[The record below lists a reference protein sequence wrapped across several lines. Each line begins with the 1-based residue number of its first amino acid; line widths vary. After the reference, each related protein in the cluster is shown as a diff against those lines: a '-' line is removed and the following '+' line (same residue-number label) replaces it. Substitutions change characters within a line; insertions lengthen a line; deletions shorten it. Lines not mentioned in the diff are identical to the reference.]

1 MKTKSKLPA
10 RFSQLDMKK
19 SSMYARWE
27 EYAQWTL
34 PYIFPRKDSAT
45 AEMPGPSNSAGP
57 QAVNNL
63 ANKLVTTMFPV
74 DPFFRLRIANDI
86 MVELKSSAS
95 QGDTTAQSV
104 IEGLDKQLLD
114 GEKQAMQKLGYN
126 KFRTESTNVAKSL
139 IITGNA
145 LLYHPENDES
155 NVQSYGLRDYCI
167 VRDLSGTVIELMT
180 CDKKALVSF
189 SESDRAGII
198 AAHPKH
204 VKLEDTTE
212 IMLFTQFKLLEDNK
226 YHIEQSAGEYTL
238 DVEGAWTKAEFP
250 YIPLTWNRV
259 RGEDYGRGLV
269 EDYAG
274 AFHGLY
280 TLNDAVLG
288 MVALASD
295 TKFLVNPQSGV
306 DVERLNSSK
315 RGSYHSGNKDDVSLI
330 SYDKSMDMAFIKDL
344 MNEYQ
349 MQISKA
355 FLLNSSIQ
363 RDAERVTA
371 EEIRYVAGELDLA
384 HGGVYSRFAEDWQ
397 LKLATLLLHRIDF
410 RIDSQKVIY
419 PQIVTGLDSLSR
431 AGDLDNV
438 RLFVMDMQLLNEVP
452 EEIRAVIDPLK
463 FAEFVGTRRSVDY
476 TEFTKTAEQIQQER
490 QQLMQ
495 QHNQQLSMEANAAI
509 AEEAGKQ
516 SLQE

>member
-10 RFSQLDMKK
+10 RFSELDMKK
-19 SSMYARWE
+19 SSMYTRWE

-34 PYIFPRKDSAT
+34 PYIFPRKDST
-45 AEMPGPSNSAGP
+45 TIEMPGPSNSAGP

-63 ANKLVTTMFPV
+63 ANKLITTMFPV
-74 DPFFRLRIANDI
+74 DPFFRLRITTDI
-86 MVELKSSAS
+86 MAELKGAAS
-95 QGDTTAQSV
+95 QGDTNAQGV
-104 IEGLDKQLLD
+104 LDNLDKQLLE
-114 GEKQAMQKLGYN
+114 GEQQAMQKLGYN

-145 LLYHPENDES
+145 LLYHPEDDSN
-155 NVQSYGLRDYCI
+155 NVQSYGLRDYCV

-189 SESDRAGII
+189 SETDRAGIV

-204 VKLEDTTE
+204 MKLKDTTE
-212 IMLFTQFKLLEDNK
+212 ITLFTQFKLLDDGK
-226 YHIEQSAGEYTL
+226 YHIKQSAGEYML
-238 DVEGAWTKAEFP
+238 DAEGAWTTTEFP

-274 AFHGLY
+274 SFHGLY

-295 TKFLVNPQSGV
+295 TKFLVDPTSTIDV
-306 DVERLNSSK
+306 DRLNSSK
-315 RGSYHSGNKDDVSLI
+315 RGTYHSGRKDDVSTI
-330 SYDKSMDMAFIKDL
+330 AYDKAIDMAFIKDL

-410 RIDSQKVIY
+410 KIDSQRIIY

-431 AGDLDNV
+431 AGDLDNL

-452 EEIRAVIDPLK
+452 EEIRSVIDPLK

-476 TEFTKTAEQIQQER
+476 TEFTKTAEQIQQEQ

-495 QHNQQLSMEANAAI
+495 QQNQQLGMEANAAI